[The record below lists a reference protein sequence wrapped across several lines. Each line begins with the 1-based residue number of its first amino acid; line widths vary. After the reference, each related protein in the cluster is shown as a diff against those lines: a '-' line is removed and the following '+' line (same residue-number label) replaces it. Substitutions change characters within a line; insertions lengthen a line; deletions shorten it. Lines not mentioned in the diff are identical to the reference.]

1 MMRSLSLVF
10 FAIGILGSYSFL
22 NVHIFEISSKPEIS
36 TSYFSSTFEG
46 TRVIATNFINDIYFS
61 KAYLL
66 NKRVLSKA
74 LQNLEVKQENES
86 RIINFSEGDC
96 KTILVA
102 LINAQVNKNKC
113 NFHRILWNPI
123 YMFFILG

>member
-1 MMRSLSLVF
+1 MRSLSLVF

-113 NFHRILWNPI
+113 NFHRIL
-123 YMFFILG
+123 